1 MLYAI
6 VGLAAAML
14 GAAPVQDTTV
24 TVRGVI
30 AVSGDSAAG
39 SMHAVVVLAEPF
51 VVAGRQIWVLSLT
64 GDVAHWRDWDSRYVE
79 ATGSLGAETPSG
91 RPFTPAHV
99 RDVEPAGA
107 ATREVVSL
115 SHHANVSLALVPR
128 HYSATS
134 SGVATNGITPLIFY
148 KINVSGQTDIE
159 IQLPTQ
165 ELICFSVGSPG
176 AREPVWRDA
185 WRVSQKGSPFA
196 IRIGPVFRV
205 IMPVPA
211 EIVSRPGDY
220 EVQASVCG
228 NPEYHVSTTL
238 HVAAP

>member
-6 VGLAAAML
+6 VGLTAAML

-51 VVAGRQIWVLSLT
+51 IVAGKQIWVLSLT

-79 ATGSLGAETPSG
+79 ATGELGAETPEG
-91 RPFTPAHV
+91 HPFTPARV
-99 RDVEPAGA
+99 RDVEPTGA

-115 SHHANVSLALVPR
+115 SHHANVSLAVVPR
-128 HYSATS
+128 HYSATA
-134 SGVATNGITPLIFY
+134 SGPPTNGITPILFY

-165 ELICFSVGSPG
+165 DLICFSVGSPG
-176 AREPVWRDA
+176 ARDPAWRDA

-196 IRIGPVFRV
+196 IRIGPVFRAF
-205 IMPVPA
+205 IPVPA

-228 NPEYHVSTTL
+228 NPEYRVSTTL
-238 HVAAP
+238 HVATP